1 MASSSS
7 SASSPIPQIWRS
19 ISSSGNLRRK
29 RGTASC
35 TVTGTSTSTNTNT
48 NTNTLSNAV
57 GEDAAAA
64 AAFNRNRN
72 GIMGPSPIPLAVL
85 GGSPIN
91 GRISRFSEDL
101 REDAAGPN
109 SSSGGGSSSSRSRP
123 GITIVENP
131 APRPTER
138 QPPSRAPSPYIARPP
153 IAMGGTSEEAE
164 DAGSWST
171 PDQDQDQEWEQ
182 ARLDTSQGGSGWAK
196 VFDGL
201 RRECERALAGLFDR
215 LRPAQRARRRFLGR
229 RVDRC
234 GLRLHHQQHDP

>member
-35 TVTGTSTSTNTNT
+35 TVTGTSTSTST
-48 NTNTLSNAV
+48 NTNTLSNAA

-91 GRISRFSEDL
+91 GRMSRFSEDL
-101 REDAAGPN
+101 GEDAAGPN
-109 SSSGGGSSSSRSRP
+109 SSSRSRP

-153 IAMGGTSEEAE
+153 IAMGGTSGEAE

-171 PDQDQDQEWEQ
+171 PDQDRDQEWEQ
-182 ARLDTSQGGSGWAK
+182 ARLDASQGGSGWAK
-196 VFDGL
+196 AFDGL
-201 RRECERALAGLFDR
+201 RRECERAFAGLFDR
-215 LRPAQRARRRFLGR
+215 LRPAQRHRRRFLGR

-234 GLRLHHQQHDP
+234 GLRLHHQQHDPQT